1 MMYQDMSGEFGHKN
15 RFMGAKLRNAVL
27 HAEARRV
34 DRAKLYRG
42 ERLGIVAKP
51 RKPKRKGH
59 HGWRQRTITG

>member
-1 MMYQDMSGEFGHKN
+1 MYLDMSGEFGHKN
-15 RFMGAKLRNAVL
+15 RFMGAKLRNAML
-27 HAEARRV
+27 HDDARAV

-42 ERLGIVAKP
+42 ERLRLVAKS